1 MLNVFGVRSI
11 PGGREPLSGVDI
23 ACRLAVEHRRGSRL
37 RDMRTHLVDGTYEL
51 FRQHFGA
58 TAGGTR
64 TPGEFDATIGVL
76 TSTIQLIA
84 DGATHIGVASD
95 HTIEK
100 LRNELFPAYKDS
112 AGMPPELTAQIPL
125 MEEALSALG
134 VTVWPMERYEADHAL
149 ASAAAVAER
158 DPRVEQVLIITPD
171 KDLGQCVRG
180 QRVVQ
185 FDRRKREMIDEDAV
199 REKFGVGPAS
209 IADWLALVGDT
220 ADGIPG
226 LPGWGAKSTSAVL
239 ARYEHL
245 EAIPDQ
251 PSLWD
256 VAGLRGAAK
265 LGATLAERRADAE
278 LFRTL
283 ATVVTDVPVGTVDE
297 WRWAGPTEA
306 LSEVCNRIG
315 AASLLARVD
324 RLRR

>member
-1 MLNVFGVRSI
+1 
-11 PGGREPLSGVDI
+11 
-23 ACRLAVEHRRGSRL
+23 
-37 RDMRTHLVDGTYEL
+37 MRTHLVDGTYEL

-95 HTIEK
+95 HTIESF
-100 LRNELFPAYKDS
+100 RNELFPAYKDS

-134 VTVWPMERYEADHAL
+134 VTVWPMERYEADDAL